1 MKRPAMHCIAARSI
15 TGDVFL
21 DLGSKPYCRRGFSWA
36 DVTDACVD
44 FVVTGCRLRVSPEGA

>member
-1 MKRPAMHCIAARSI
+1 MHCITARFI

-21 DLGSKPYCRRGFSWA
+21 DLGSKSYCRRGFSWA

-44 FVVTGCRLRVSPEGA
+44 FVVTGCKLRVSPEGA